1 MQMRRRCRA
10 AELWLPAQGL
20 RTIISLRPNF
30 RYRQESPLS
39 FGVVFVPIEFD
50 CPACDTLLRTPD
62 RKAGQRVNCPACG
75 EAIWVPDE
83 SPVDSTM
90 APAGA
95 GQSSSEPWRQ
105 QLPSERS
112 HDVHNIETGFPDTE
126 ATGGNDSALDCAHCG
141 SPRSPEDLECRY
153 CGVGF
158 LEALAHSEVIPRD
171 IADIFRRAWEMF
183 SRNAGL
189 CIFAS
194 LIDLLVTLMGAVVV
208 LTPAVIMLF
217 VAQKNPLFGSL
228 AFFVLLGL
236 GSVLV
241 YASVTLGH
249 AQFYFHLATGER
261 PDVFSILHVAP
272 HLRSMLIATSIYFS
286 CVALGLVLFIVP
298 GLVLAAMWGMYPF
311 VLVHKS
317 TGPIEALG
325 EAWSLSSGNLTL
337 VLPMALLS
345 FVVLQLAS
353 TVPGAFLVVIPF
365 TALVQTYLY
374 LHLSHRRPP
383 RHR

>member
-1 MQMRRRCRA
+1 M
-10 AELWLPAQGL
+10 
-20 RTIISLRPNF
+20 
-30 RYRQESPLS
+30 
-39 FGVVFVPIEFD
+39 PIEFD

-75 EAIWVPDE
+75 EAIRVPDE
-83 SPVDSTM
+83 LPVDSTV
-90 APAGA
+90 AQAGVGPA
-95 GQSSSEPWRQ
+95 SSEPWRRD
-105 QLPSERS
+105 LPSERS
-112 HDVHNIETGFPDTE
+112 RDANHLEDGFSGAESTSGDNS
-126 ATGGNDSALDCAHCG
+126 GLGCAHCG
-141 SPRSPEDLECRY
+141 GPRSPADLECRY

-158 LEALAHSEVIPRD
+158 LEVISHPEVIPRD
-171 IADIFRRAWEMF
+171 IADIFRRAWDMF

-217 VAQKNPLFGSL
+217 VAQNNPLWGGL

-236 GSVLV
+236 GAVLV

-249 AQFYFHLATGER
+249 AQFYFHLATGAR

-272 HLRSMLIATSIYFS
+272 HLRSMLIATTIYFS
-286 CVALGLVLFIVP
+286 CVAVGLTFFILP

-311 VLVHKS
+311 VLVHKN
-317 TGPIEALG
+317 TGAIEALS
-325 EAWSLSSGNLTL
+325 EAWKLSSRNLML

-345 FVVLQLAS
+345 FVVLQLAN

-374 LHLSHRRPP
+374 LHLSHHRPP
-383 RHR
+383 RHQ